1 MAAEHAARTQS
12 ADDLAPALLE
22 GLRRAEKQ
30 AGTRTDQVGLRVIE
44 VFETTLSHGKSR
56 VLVQVLQMCQ
66 GVGILVEG
74 MDDEALL
81 QQVTG
86 IAAGTATNVHSDA
99 ASGQA

>member
-1 MAAEHAARTQS
+1 M
-12 ADDLAPALLE
+12 
-22 GLRRAEKQ
+22 
-30 AGTRTDQVGLRVIE
+30 RVIE

-86 IAAGTATNVHSDA
+86 IAAGTATNVHGDA